1 MGPFI
6 MDWRKLFLLVMILG
20 LSQMSKAQSPTYG
33 LGRTPT
39 AEEVSKLDITIG
51 PDGQALPPGHGT
63 AKEGAGLFLRKAC
76 FGCHGETG
84 SGGPAPTLI
93 RSDGKT
99 KSQYPCLAP
108 CVNDS
113 NPMAFHSPYAT
124 TIWDYINRAMPPKQE
139 GSLSASDVY
148 ALTAFILYRNEI
160 IPESQVIDKTSLPK
174 VKMPNRDGFLPS
186 RLEDIHDQQARGCT
200 AGHCP

>member
-1 MGPFI
+1 MGPFT
-6 MDWRKLFLLVMILG
+6 MDWRKLFLLSLLALLIPG
-20 LSQMSKAQSPTYG
+20 LSQIARAQSPTYG

-39 AEEVSKLDITIG
+39 ADEVTKLDVTIG
-51 PDGQALPPGHGT
+51 PDGQMLPTGHGT

-76 FGCHGETG
+76 FGCHGQTG

-99 KSQYPCLAP
+99 KSQYPCLVP

-124 TIWDYINRAMPPKQE
+124 TIWDYINRAMPLTKQGTLKPNE
-139 GSLSASDVY
+139 VY
-148 ALTAFILYRNEI
+148 ALTAFILYKNGI
-160 IPESQVIDKTSLPK
+160 IKEDEVMDENTLPK
-174 VKMPNRDGFLPS
+174 VQMPNRNGYGLAPEYKHAAP
-186 RLEDIHDQQARGCT
+186 RLEGY
-200 AGHCP
+200 P

>member
-1 MGPFI
+1 MGPFT
-6 MDWRKLFLLVMILG
+6 MDSRKLLLLLLILG
-20 LSQMSKAQSPTYG
+20 LGQSSRAQSPTYG
-33 LGRTPT
+33 VGRTPT
-39 AEEVSKLDITIG
+39 PDEVTKWDITIG

-124 TIWDYINRAMPPKQE
+124 TIWDYINRAMPLTKE
-139 GSLSASDVY
+139 GTLKPNEVY
-148 ALTAFILYRNEI
+148 ALTAFILFKNGI
-160 IPESQVIDKTSLPK
+160 IKEDEVMDEHTLPK
-174 VKMPNRDGFLPS
+174 VQMPNRDHFGLAPDYKHGAP
-186 RLEDIHDQQARGCT
+186 RLEGY
-200 AGHCP
+200 P